1 MIKWIGLWLCS
12 LCLVFAAGYYANDK
26 RLTVPSE
33 ASVHITNVGD
43 GKDEH
48 VSQEALPPQ
57 QGETKRAQLPKDS
70 ASKLDEIS
78 LKAWLSD
85 KPKLSLKQ
93 IGALIISI
101 STMGE
106 QAIIDTLSSIDTSI
120 SDPDAAMILST
131 MVSRLV
137 ELNPEKAWDLVD
149 NMNINV
155 ETKQQFRLS
164 VIANWANQSPS
175 KALDWYINN
184 TSLTSGRLENNI
196 YPLLI
201 FREMASEDIDSA
213 FQSIALLESENLKS
227 AAYSGIFSVL
237 ETSEQFRDMLS
248 LVKRSD
254 DKRLE
259 TNLIST
265 WVRKDVESTKAWF
278 DTLDD
283 NERKNEIKRAVFDSY
298 VNQSPSEAASWFV
311 EHSSSENYQSDVEHA
326 ARTIAYF
333 EPDTALSWA
342 QRQTNIDTKQAVVT
356 LLQGAVYRSPQF
368 VEQNLD
374 LVVDRD
380 AKINIAHSVYSAY
393 GYKSD
398 QRARDFL
405 NGFEYKS
412 ELAKRIN
419 KVESN
424 LKRVN

>member
-1 MIKWIGLWLCS
+1 
-12 LCLVFAAGYYANDK
+12 
-26 RLTVPSE
+26 
-33 ASVHITNVGD
+33 
-43 GKDEH
+43 
-48 VSQEALPPQ
+48 
-57 QGETKRAQLPKDS
+57 
-70 ASKLDEIS
+70 
-78 LKAWLSD
+78 
-85 KPKLSLKQ
+85 
-93 IGALIISI
+93 
-101 STMGE
+101 
-106 QAIIDTLSSIDTSI
+106 
-120 SDPDAAMILST
+120 
-131 MVSRLV
+131 
-137 ELNPEKAWDLVD
+137 
-149 NMNINV
+149 
-155 ETKQQFRLS
+155 
-164 VIANWANQSPS
+164 
-175 KALDWYINN
+175 
-184 TSLTSGRLENNI
+184 
-196 YPLLI
+196 
-201 FREMASEDIDSA
+201 MASEDIDSA

-227 AAYSGIFSVL
+227 AAYSGIFSIL
-237 ETSEQFRDMLS
+237 ETSEQFRDTLT

-259 TNLIST
+259 TNLISV

-333 EPDTALSWA
+333 EPDTALTWA
-342 QRQTNIDTKQAVVT
+342 QRQTNIDTEQVVIT

-374 LVVDRD
+374 LVVDHD
-380 AKINIAHSVYSAY
+380 AKISIAHSVYSAY

-398 QRARDFL
+398 QRAMDFL
-405 NGFEYKS
+405 NGVEYKS